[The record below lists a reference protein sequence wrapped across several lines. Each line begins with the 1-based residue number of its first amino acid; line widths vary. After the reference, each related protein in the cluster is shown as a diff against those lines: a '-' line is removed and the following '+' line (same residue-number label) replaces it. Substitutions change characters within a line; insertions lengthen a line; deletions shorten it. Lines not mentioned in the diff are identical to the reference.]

1 MCYING
7 CMVISNLHISLVKLV
22 KYESWIMQF
31 FLTAFHHA
39 RYEIII
45 KHLCR
50 QFFFES
56 KELFCTFSF
65 LTFFQ
70 VMFIICMTTYI
81 LWTMSVCTYIV
92 QRTYGQKVS
101 PPFLILREME
111 RGGSSS
117 WVLSYHTESSHKLC
131 PNPLWRLVEY
141 TVLKPIHMVE
151 LCS

>member
-1 MCYING
+1 MN
-7 CMVISNLHISLVKLV
+7 H
-22 KYESWIMQF
+22 ESCNS
-31 FLTAFHHA
+31 FLTAFPHL
-39 RYEIII
+39 RYEMII
-45 KHLCR
+45 KHSLNWKN
-50 QFFFES
+50 FS
-56 KELFCTFSF
+56 VHTFSF

-81 LWTMSVCTYIV
+81 VCTMSMCTYIV

-141 TVLKPIHMVE
+141 TVLKPIHMVD
-151 LCS
+151 LCSYIAQQYFNTAFYKKFV

>member
-1 MCYING
+1 MN
-7 CMVISNLHISLVKLV
+7 H
-22 KYESWIMQF
+22 ESCNS
-31 FLTAFHHA
+31 FLTAFPHL
-39 RYEIII
+39 RYERII
-45 KHLCR
+45 KHLYKK
-50 QFFFES
+50 FFFES

-65 LTFFQ
+65 LYTFFQ

-81 LWTMSVCTYIV
+81 LCTSMSMCTYIV